1 MMLDLFYDLLFDYT
15 LRTIA
20 LGSAILGIVGGVLG
34 SFALLRRQSLL
45 GDALSHAALPGIC
58 IAFMLTGAKSPFVLL
73 AGAAVAGGLATLAI
87 MRLVSDTRIHE
98 DAALGIVLSVFFGF
112 GIMLLTFIQH
122 SGQAS
127 QAGLDRFLFGQAAT
141 LVQGQ
146 VFGMALLGGLALLLV
161 LLLFK
166 EFKLITFD
174 PAFASTLGLPT
185 NRLSM
190 LLTSLIV
197 VAVLIGLQTVGVVL
211 MAAMLIAPAAAARQ
225 WTERLGVMLCLSALF
240 GALSGVI
247 GALLSVSDDNLP
259 TGPMV
264 ILSATA
270 IVIVSL
276 LFGSARGLVWET
288 LRSRRSRRELR
299 APEPISLPPQGGG
312 R

>member
-1 MMLDLFYDLLFDYT
+1 
-15 LRTIA
+15 
-20 LGSAILGIVGGVLG
+20 VLG

-58 IAFMLTGAKSPFVLL
+58 LAFILTGARTPLVLL
-73 AGAAVAGGLATLAI
+73 LGAGVAGWLATLVVL
-87 MRLVSDTRIHE
+87 RLVRDTRISE

-112 GIMLLTFIQH
+112 GIMLLTLIQH
-122 SGQAS
+122 SGVGN
-127 QAGLDRFLFGQAAT
+127 QAGLDRYLFGQAAT
-141 LVQGQ
+141 LLQGQ
-146 VFGMALLGGLALLLV
+146 VISMALLGGTALAIV
-161 LLLFK
+161 ALLFK
-166 EFKLITFD
+166 EFKLLTFD
-174 PAFASTLGLPT
+174 PQFAATLGLPT
-185 NRLSM
+185 HRLNI

-225 WTERLGVMLCLSALF
+225 WTERLGTMLVLAALF
-240 GALSGVI
+240 GALAGVS
-247 GALLSVSDDNLP
+247 GALLSISDAGLP

-276 LFGSARGLVWET
+276 LFGAARGVAWEA
-288 LRSRRSRRELR
+288 LRTRRNRQQLR
-299 APEPISLPPQGGG
+299 APDAPVLPHGGP